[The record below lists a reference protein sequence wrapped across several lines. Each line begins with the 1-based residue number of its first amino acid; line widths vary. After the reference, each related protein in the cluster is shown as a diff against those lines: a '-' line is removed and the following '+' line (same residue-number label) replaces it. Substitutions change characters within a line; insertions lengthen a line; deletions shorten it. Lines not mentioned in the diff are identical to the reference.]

1 MHNRPQTGNKRPF
14 ERSLLLGL
22 DVISRDNT
30 REGSLLDWSNRV
42 EIEPAYV
49 SRKEMWFTARHN
61 KTLRPPV

>member
-30 REGSLLDWSNRV
+30 QKRSLLDWSNRV
-42 EIEPAYV
+42 EKEPAYV
-49 SRKEMWFTARHN
+49 SRKEM
-61 KTLRPPV
+61 